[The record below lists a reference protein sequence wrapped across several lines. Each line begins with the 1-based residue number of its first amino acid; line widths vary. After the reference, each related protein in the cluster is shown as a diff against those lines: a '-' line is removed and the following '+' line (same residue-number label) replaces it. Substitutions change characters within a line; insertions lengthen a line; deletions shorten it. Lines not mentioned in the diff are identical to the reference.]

1 MAVRKDPKEGSGT
14 KVITISTGTIIR
26 ALLILL
32 ALGVLYL
39 IRDIVGLFLV
49 AVLIS
54 VLIEPL
60 ADKLGRIG
68 LPRGLAVALIYL
80 VGIAALVG
88 VLILIIPP
96 LLTEF
101 SQLVT
106 VFAPAIEH
114 SPFAGLKHLVDT
126 GAFSQGFGTFA
137 STIQQAGL
145 LRSLPQLADLASGAF
160 GGILGVFVILVLAY
174 YMVSQENILRR
185 GIAHLAPAEYQP
197 FVNQLFT
204 KIRDKLGYWLRG
216 QLLIMFVIGALD
228 FIALSV
234 LGIPYALV
242 LALFAGLVEVVPFIG
257 PNVSVLPA
265 IVIAF
270 SVSPVH
276 AILVTAAY
284 FVIQQLESNFLAP
297 KIMQKATGLNPIV
310 VILAI
315 LIGFELGGTLGLQGS
330 LVGALLAIP
339 VAMICSVF
347 FQEVFRNHVPSELE

>member
-1 MAVRKDPKEGSGT
+1 MAARKEMKI
-14 KVITISTGTIIR
+14 ITISTGTLLR
-26 ALLILL
+26 AVLIVL

-54 VLIEPL
+54 VLIDPL
-60 ADKLGRIG
+60 ADKLQRVG
-68 LPRGLAVALIYL
+68 LPRGFAVALIYL

-88 VLILIIPP
+88 ILILMVPP
-96 LLTEF
+96 LISEF
-101 SQLVT
+101 SQLMVT
-106 VFAPAIEH
+106 FAPFIEH
-114 SPFAGLKHLVDT
+114 SPFSGIDKLFT
-126 GAFSQGFGTFA
+126 SNTFSQGFGTIA
-137 STIQQAGL
+137 STVQQAGL
-145 LRSLPQLADLASGAF
+145 LRSLPQLAGLATGAF
-160 GGILGVFVILVLAY
+160 GGILGIFVILVLAY
-174 YMVSQENILRR
+174 YMVAQENILRR
-185 GIAHLAPAEYQP
+185 GIAQLAPAEYQP
-197 FVNQLFT
+197 FVSQLFN
-204 KIRDKLGYWLRG
+204 KLRDKLGYWLRG
-216 QLLIMFVIGALD
+216 QLLIMFVIGLLD

-242 LALFAGLVEVVPFIG
+242 LALFAALVEVVPFIG

-284 FVIQQLESNFLAP
+284 FVIQQIESNFLAP

-330 LVGALLAIP
+330 FIGALLAIP

-347 FQEVFRNHVPSELE
+347 INEVFRNPSVNE